1 MGFHGV
7 PGEFRGGSVFTPHV
21 QMLRNVIFPYTT
33 EGFRAAFQGFHGT
46 PFVAEQPP
54 FKIKKEK
61 KVRYDVEMSCQ
72 GLQSYRG
79 SGASILEFY
88 GSICVPAVVL
98 VWPVLAPV

>member
-1 MGFHGV
+1 MGFLGV
-7 PGEFRGGSVFTPHV
+7 PVRFRGGSVFTPHV

-72 GLQSYRG
+72 RLQSYRE
-79 SGASILEFY
+79 SVASILEFY
-88 GSICVPAVVL
+88 GSICVAAVVL
-98 VWPVLAPV
+98 AWPVLAPV